1 MRKKRT
7 YYTADEKVNII
18 RKHLL
23 EKVPISDLCEQHKL
37 QPTVFYRWQKQFFEH
52 GSRTIDGVEKIKVSS
67 QEEKILALEQ
77 KLQTKNEVLSELM
90 KEHLKLKNNFGEV
103 CVVNGLSPI
112 SETKLLISSHYGLKR
127 QRLKLC
133 VWQIG
138 LE

>member
-1 MRKKRT
+1 MRKKRA

-52 GSRTIDGVEKIKVSS
+52 GTRTFDGVEKIKDSS

-77 KLQTKNEVLSELM
+77 KLQTKNEVLPELM
-90 KEHLKLKNNFGEV
+90 EEHVKLKKTFGKFEWSMV
-103 CVVNGLSPI
+103 
-112 SETKLLISSHYGLKR
+112 
-127 QRLKLC
+127 
-133 VWQIG
+133 
-138 LE
+138 